1 MLTSFIVLKTLALL
15 HSAFVASFSIFI
27 KEEMAWRSSG
37 SLSRALISS
46 VRSSSLRSSPSLPR
60 LRLPPLTARPRLSF
74 STSRNLGELG
84 CTQSLLPMHSIMGA
98 TCLTS
103 HLCVS
108 ARAFCEL
115 SHGRNGKDG

>member
-1 MLTSFIVLKTLALL
+1 
-15 HSAFVASFSIFI
+15 
-27 KEEMAWRSSG
+27 MACRSG
-37 SLSRALISS
+37 SLSRSLIST
-46 VRSSSLRSSPSLPR
+46 VRASSLRSAPSLPR
-60 LRLPPLTARPRLSF
+60 LRPPPLAARPRLQSRRLSF

-84 CTQSLLPMHSIMGA
+84 CTQSLLPMHGIMGA

-115 SHGRNGKDG
+115 SHGTFCRTCQDR